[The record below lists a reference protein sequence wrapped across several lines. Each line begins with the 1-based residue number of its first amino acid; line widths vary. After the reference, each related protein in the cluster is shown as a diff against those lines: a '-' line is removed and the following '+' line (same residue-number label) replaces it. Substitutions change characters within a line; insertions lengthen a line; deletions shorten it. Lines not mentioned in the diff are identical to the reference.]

1 MVATAVSGLSLL
13 YAAMSVPRTI
23 LMLTV
28 LLGLGA
34 YVYFVELPKA
44 RQDAEKPTILTF
56 EKEAVDT
63 LTLTYPER
71 EISLQQTAAGEWNL
85 TAPIQVKADDTTVN
99 NMLTA
104 LGDEEV
110 TRSLT
115 PQEPTDLALYGLA
128 QPPVVVRL
136 VLQDGTALPKMSIGK
151 DTPVGFSVYVQKE
164 GDPRLHLTRQAFRLG
179 LTKGVKEL
187 RDKTVLPFERDRV
200 TQLAIDTSET
210 SIVLAKTEAG
220 WTFERPAPY
229 AVDASAIQT
238 YLSTLEGIR
247 AEDFVEQP
255 SLDLSAFGLDPA
267 QLIVSLRLGEDATR
281 TLAVGDEKSADAGTT
296 QRYLKRDDGETLYL
310 ARAGLLKDLSKS
322 VADFRDKAVVSIPEG
337 KISQV
342 VVMRQGGA
350 GFTLSRGEENVWEID
365 RTSEGTLKTA
375 TLGQFVADLRE
386 LRGFEIAV
394 DNPEDLSL
402 YGLADPAV
410 TLVATDETGEKL
422 ATVFLGQTT
431 QEETEKHF
439 AMPAGGET
447 VFTLRDYVF
456 SRFDKN
462 PEDFWEK
469 PEPEEQGEEPLPVSG
484 PDTAEESPLKE
495 ESLE

>member
-1 MVATAVSGLSLL
+1 
-13 YAAMSVPRTI
+13 
-23 LMLTV
+23 MLVV

-44 RQDAEKPTILTF
+44 KQDAEKPTVLTF
-56 EKEAVDT
+56 EKESVDT

-71 EISLQQTAAGEWNL
+71 EISLQQTAVGEWNL
-85 TAPIQVKADDTTVN
+85 TAPIQAKADDTAVN
-99 NMLTA
+99 NMLTT
-104 LGDEEV
+104 LEDEEV

-128 QPPVVVRL
+128 QPPVVVNL
-136 VLQDGTALPKMSIGK
+136 VLQDGTTLPKVSVGK

-164 GDPRLHLTRQAFRLG
+164 GDPQLHLTRQAFRLG
-179 LTKGVKEL
+179 LTKHVKEL
-187 RDKTVLPFERDRV
+187 RDKTVLPFERDGV
-200 TQLAIDTSET
+200 TRIAIDTSET
-210 SIVLAKTEAG
+210 GIVLAKTDAG
-220 WTFERPAPY
+220 WTFEHPAPY

-255 SLDLSAFGLDPA
+255 LLDLSAFGLDPA
-267 QLIVSLRLGEDATR
+267 QLTVSLHLGEDTKR
-281 TLAVGDEKSADAGTT
+281 TLSVGDAKSVGAGNTSHSRESGNPG

-310 ARAGLLKDLSKS
+310 VRADLLKDLSKS
-322 VADFRDKAVVSIPEG
+322 VTDFRDKAVVSIPEG
-337 KISQV
+337 KITQV
-342 VVMRQGGA
+342 VVTRQGGA
-350 GFTLSRGEENVWEID
+350 GFTLSRGEENAWEID
-365 RTSEGTLKTA
+365 SKSEGTLKTA
-375 TLGQFVADLRE
+375 TLSQFVTDLRE
-386 LRGFEIAV
+386 LRGFEIAA

-402 YGLADPAV
+402 YGLDDPAV

-422 ATVFLGQTT
+422 ETVFLGQTT

-439 AMPAGGET
+439 AMRVGGET

-456 SRFDKN
+456 SRFNKN

-469 PEPEEQGEEPLPVSG
+469 PAPEPEG
-484 PDTAEESPLKE
+484 AEETPASEHREGADVQE
-495 ESLE
+495 ELLE